1 MKIQKTPDSQI
12 DLEKKET
19 NTKLEELGLLT

>member
-1 MKIQKTPDSQI
+1 MKIQKTPDSQS